1 MLKLRC
7 SVTRKG
13 WQGGQAASGSSQ
25 IADCIR
31 RMYVSEI
38 YMYVYLWIC
47 NMMYKWFIL
56 CGRYG
61 SFSSLSFY
69 HGLDMFLATRDA
81 LAINGSCQV
90 FFTISGEKTW
100 PAKHLYAVQH
110 RCLRK
115 ECAVIKLT
123 SHNGS
128 DLNHSQFISVSQTTA
143 HPRLFESSRRYFTTM
158 FTLTLV
164 KVPRAHGVQALPLL
178 TTLKLLACRLAC
190 TSRLHGEWP
199 QTWNTR
205 ISIMMINEYHT

>member
-1 MLKLRC
+1 MVHTLWTLWFFFFLIVLPWFGHVFSNKGRFGHKRKLP
-7 SVTRKG
+7 G
-13 WQGGQAASGSSQ
+13 
-25 IADCIR
+25 
-31 RMYVSEI
+31 
-38 YMYVYLWIC
+38 
-47 NMMYKWFIL
+47 F
-56 CGRYG
+56 
-61 SFSSLSFY
+61 
-69 HGLDMFLATRDA
+69 
-81 LAINGSCQV
+81 

-123 SHNGS
+123 SHHGS

-143 HPRLFESSRRYFTTM
+143 HPKLFESSRRYFTTM

-199 QTWNTR
+199 QTWKTR